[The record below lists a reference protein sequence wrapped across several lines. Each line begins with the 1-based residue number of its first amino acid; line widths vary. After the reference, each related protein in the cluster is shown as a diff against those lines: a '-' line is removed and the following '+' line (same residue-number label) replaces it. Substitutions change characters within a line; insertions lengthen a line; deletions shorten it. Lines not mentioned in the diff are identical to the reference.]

1 MSELELREAKERL
14 IGLQQI
20 SREESSRVM
29 QELLFYELA
38 TKAEEY
44 YSREQKIR
52 AVTLADVK
60 RLAKALVKRY
70 STAAI
75 VPK

>member
-1 MSELELREAKERL
+1 MNEKDLLEAKERL

-29 QELLFYELA
+29 QELLFYEFA
-38 TKAEEY
+38 AEAEEY
-44 YSREQKIR
+44 YRQESKVR
-52 AVTLADVK
+52 AVTLIDVK
-60 RLAKALVKRY
+60 KLAKEMVQRY
-70 STAAI
+70 SSVAI